1 MPINMTDYKMI
12 YHDRVYNVL
21 QICIDFFVKEGAA
34 PKPRLIDAV
43 YIDEDGMIKVINDEA
58 WCFQFVRRK
67 VKAWNR
73 RANNGTID

>member
-12 YHDRVYNVL
+12 YNDRVYNVL
-21 QICIDFFVKEGAA
+21 QICIDFFAEEGTV
-34 PKPRLIDAV
+34 PKLKFINAV

-67 VKAWNR
+67 EKAD
-73 RANNGTID
+73 GET